1 MPILHW
7 ESWPLTSLPLFLIFS
22 FIIYS
27 LETPWWDIQ
36 KPWEHNRASGWPWS
50 SHPWSILKKTYFPIW
65 SLSPTPHLPGFN
77 NVLQEGSQLC
87 QWRMRTAAARQGG
100 WALLAEHPRLC
111 WAQPKPDHCKK
122 FLELNFFFLGGAWT
136 GPHRNTTS
144 TSSCN
149 ALGQPQREGSL
160 VSNPTCS
167 QSLENIWREK
177 KM

>member
-77 NVLQEGSQLC
+77 NVLQEGSSCVSEEWEQL
-87 QWRMRTAAARQGG
+87 QPGKEAELFWLSSLDSAELSLSQTTARNFWSSISFSWG
-100 WALLAEHPRLC
+100 E
-111 WAQPKPDHCKK
+111 
-122 FLELNFFFLGGAWT
+122 LELVPT
-136 GPHRNTTS
+136 ETPP
-144 TSSCN
+144 
-149 ALGQPQREGSL
+149 ALPPAMPWGSHK
-160 VSNPTCS
+160 
-167 QSLENIWREK
+167 EK
-177 KM
+177 GH